1 MLAARRR
8 PGKLPEGFYA
18 AAEKEA
24 DRAMHTAVRKES
36 RPRPRPLERNKTDWS
51 HAKIKIGPRHQA
63 ALPRLDRR
71 RPPPAEGRGGSPVAD
86 PAALE
91 REMAIRGKDWS
102 PETAQKFERAV
113 RKYGDDLDKIRK
125 SVGTRLRRVVAR
137 YFLVVGDPDPN
148 TDDEDDAGIIA
159 VDEDESR
166 LVAEFLEELR
176 RGLGPTAHAEALATL
191 RRYDQGLLSEKQV
204 ARAMD
209 RLFARGRDDELRSAF
224 RYFLPAELAV

>member
-36 RPRPRPLERNKTDWS
+36 RPRPRPLSNKTDWS

-63 ALPRLDRR
+63 SLPRLDRR
-71 RPPPAEGRGGSPVAD
+71 RPPAAEGRGGSPVADCVEIKFTARSISRVHPTHWLISTQVAD

-125 SVGTRLRRVVAR
+125 SVGTRLRRVV
-137 YFLVVGDPDPN
+137 
-148 TDDEDDAGIIA
+148 
-159 VDEDESR
+159 SR
-166 LVAEFLEELR
+166 RAEIKLR
-176 RGLGPTAHAEALATL
+176 GAT
-191 RRYDQGLLSEKQV
+191 RRSTH
-204 ARAMD
+204 
-209 RLFARGRDDELRSAF
+209 
-224 RYFLPAELAV
+224 

>member
-36 RPRPRPLERNKTDWS
+36 RPRPRPLSNKTDWS

-63 ALPRLDRR
+63 SLPRLDRR
-71 RPPPAEGRGGSPVAD
+71 RPPPAEGRGGAFVED

-148 TDDEDDAGIIA
+148 TDDEDEAGIIT
-159 VDEDESR
+159 VDDDESR
-166 LVAEFLEELR
+166 LVAEFLDELR
-176 RGLGPTAHAEALATL
+176 LRLGPAAHAEALATL

-209 RLFARGRDDELRSAF
+209 RLFHPSDHELRDAF

>member
-1 MLAARRR
+1 MLAARR

-51 HAKIKIGPRHQA
+51 HAKIKVGPRHQA
-63 ALPRLDRR
+63 SLPRLDRR
-71 RPPPAEGRGGSPVAD
+71 RPPPAEGRGGAFVED

-91 REMAIRGKDWS
+91 RDMAIRGKDWS

-148 TDDEDDAGIIA
+148 TDDEDDAGIIKI
-159 VDEDESR
+159 DDDESR
-166 LVAEFLEELR
+166 LVAEFLDELR
-176 RGLGPTAHAEALATL
+176 RRLGPAAHSEALATL
-191 RRYDQGLLSEKQV
+191 RRYDQGLLKEKQV

-209 RLFARGRDDELRSAF
+209 RLFHPSDHELRDAF

>member
-1 MLAARRR
+1 M
-8 PGKLPEGFYA
+8 
-18 AAEKEA
+18 
-24 DRAMHTAVRKES
+24 
-36 RPRPRPLERNKTDWS
+36 
-51 HAKIKIGPRHQA
+51 
-63 ALPRLDRR
+63 
-71 RPPPAEGRGGSPVAD
+71 
-86 PAALE
+86 
-91 REMAIRGKDWS
+91 
-102 PETAQKFERAV
+102 

-125 SVGTRLRRVVAR
+125 SVGTRLRRVVSRCAEIKLRGATPSTRRTAQVAR

-209 RLFARGRDDELRSAF
+209 RLFTRGRDDELRNAF

>member
-36 RPRPRPLERNKTDWS
+36 RPRPRPLSNKTDWS

-63 ALPRLDRR
+63 SLPRLDRR
-71 RPPPAEGRGGSPVAD
+71 RPPPAEGRGGSFVED

-102 PETAQKFERAV
+102 PAVWKSKF
-113 RKYGDDLDKIRK
+113 YG
-125 SVGTRLRRVVAR
+125 RRVR
-137 YFLVVGDPDPN
+137 P
-148 TDDEDDAGIIA
+148 
-159 VDEDESR
+159 ESPR
-166 LVAEFLEELR
+166 RPPRHR
-176 RGLGPTAHAEALATL
+176 RG
-191 RRYDQGLLSEKQV
+191 
-204 ARAMD
+204 
-209 RLFARGRDDELRSAF
+209 AF
-224 RYFLPAELAV
+224 SIA

>member
-36 RPRPRPLERNKTDWS
+36 RPRPRPLARNKTDWS

-63 ALPRLDRR
+63 SLPRLDRR
-71 RPPPAEGRGGSPVAD
+71 RPPPAEGRGGSPVED

-148 TDDEDDAGIIA
+148 TDDEDDAGIIKI
-159 VDEDESR
+159 DEDESR
-166 LVAEFLEELR
+166 LVAEFLDELR

-209 RLFARGRDDELRSAF
+209 RLFHPSDYELRDAF

>member
-1 MLAARRR
+1 M
-8 PGKLPEGFYA
+8 
-18 AAEKEA
+18 
-24 DRAMHTAVRKES
+24 
-36 RPRPRPLERNKTDWS
+36 
-51 HAKIKIGPRHQA
+51 
-63 ALPRLDRR
+63 
-71 RPPPAEGRGGSPVAD
+71 
-86 PAALE
+86 
-91 REMAIRGKDWS
+91 
-102 PETAQKFERAV
+102 

-125 SVGTRLRRVVAR
+125 SVSRRVVAR
-137 YFLVVGDPDPN
+137 SPAHFLVVGDPDPN

-166 LVAEFLEELR
+166 LVAEFLDELR

-209 RLFARGRDDELRSAF
+209 RLFTRGRDDEPRDAF

>member
-24 DRAMHTAVRKES
+24 DRAMHTAVRKEA
-36 RPRPRPLERNKTDWS
+36 RPRPRPLSTKTDWS

-63 ALPRLDRR
+63 SLPRLDRR
-71 RPPPAEGRGGSPVAD
+71 RPPAAEGRGGSFVED

-102 PETAQKFERAV
+102 PAVWKSKF
-113 RKYGDDLDKIRK
+113 YGRRIR
-125 SVGTRLRRVVAR
+125 
-137 YFLVVGDPDPN
+137 P
-148 TDDEDDAGIIA
+148 
-159 VDEDESR
+159 
-166 LVAEFLEELR
+166 
-176 RGLGPTAHAEALATL
+176 
-191 RRYDQGLLSEKQV
+191 EKQV

-209 RLFARGRDDELRSAF
+209 RLFHPSDHELRDAF
-224 RYFLPAELAV
+224 RYFLPAELAA

>member
-24 DRAMHTAVRKES
+24 DHAMHTAVRKES

-63 ALPRLDRR
+63 SLPRLDRR
-71 RPPPAEGRGGSPVAD
+71 RPPPAEGRGGSFVED

-125 SVGTRLRRVVAR
+125 SVGTRLRRVV
-137 YFLVVGDPDPN
+137 
-148 TDDEDDAGIIA
+148 
-159 VDEDESR
+159 SR
-166 LVAEFLEELR
+166 RAEIKLR
-176 RGLGPTAHAEALATL
+176 GATL
-191 RRYDQGLLSEKQV
+191 AARLTHEAPHRSRATSSSSATRTRIRMMRTTPASSLLMKTS
-204 ARAMD
+204 
-209 RLFARGRDDELRSAF
+209 RGSSPSFWTSCA
-224 RYFLPAELAV
+224 AA

>member
-1 MLAARRR
+1 
-8 PGKLPEGFYA
+8 
-18 AAEKEA
+18 
-24 DRAMHTAVRKES
+24 MHTAVRKES

-63 ALPRLDRR
+63 SLPRLDRR

-125 SVGTRLRRVVAR
+125 SVGTRLRRVVSRRAEIKLRGATLAARRTDHSAQVAR

-166 LVAEFLEELR
+166 LVAEFLDELR

-209 RLFARGRDDELRSAF
+209 RLFTRGRDDELRDAF
-224 RYFLPAELAV
+224 RYFLPAELAA